1 MALLVHATILV
12 VTSVGGAIAA
22 IRMRIG
28 LTTGAGDTI
37 ARTRCGRRPER
48 RGRGPRRARRG

>member
-1 MALLVHATILV
+1 V

-37 ARTRCGRRPER
+37 GGPDPDDVPDAADAAGATRAGE
-48 RGRGPRRARRG
+48 GG